1 MKKIHLGFVQLYSDN
16 YEKDIELPDDF
27 VMSETYRFTRDDGMS
42 YQRYYV
48 SIYKYDENLYKYLIS
63 FDSHFRVYKFGDDAM
78 IITLLNAWSDEL
90 PLISLDEMNANWTDY
105 MQTHYIKHSNE
116 KRYKFRDN
124 VKIIEENVIKW
135 VNDDKN
141 DNHQYVEHIIKPLR
155 FAKHSIE
162 GNIECAVVYCHSIFN
177 EDTNIDRYE
186 ITNISV
192 SNLLYESLMFDEKK
206 VVGDFEDEFVER
218 LVELLHLGG
227 IDV

>member
-27 VMSETYRFTRDDGMS
+27 VMSETYRFTRDDGLS

-48 SIYKYDENLYKYLIS
+48 SIYRYDENLYKYLTS

-78 IITLLNAWSDEL
+78 IVTLLNAWSDEL
-90 PLISLDEMNANWTDY
+90 QLISLDEMNANWADY

-116 KRYKFRDN
+116 KKYEFRDN
-124 VKIIEENVIKW
+124 GKIIEENVIEW
-135 VNDDKN
+135 ANDDKN
-141 DNHQYVEHIIKPLR
+141 DSHQYTEHIIKPLR
-155 FAKHSIE
+155 FAKYGTE
-162 GNIECAVVYCHSIFN
+162 VNIECAVVYCHSFFN
-177 EDTNIDRYE
+177 EDINIDRYE

-192 SNLLYESLMFDEKK
+192 SNLLYESLMFNEKK

>member
-1 MKKIHLGFVQLYSDN
+1 MKKIHLGFVQIYSDN

-27 VMSETYRFTRDDGMS
+27 VMSETYRFTRDDGLS

-48 SIYKYDENLYKYLIS
+48 SIYKYDENLYKYLKS
-63 FDSHFRVYKFGDDAM
+63 FDRHFKVYKFGDDTM

-90 PLISLDEMNANWTDY
+90 PLISIDEMNANWTDY

-116 KRYKFRDN
+116 KRDKLR
-124 VKIIEENVIKW
+124 ENVIKW

-141 DNHQYVEHIIKPLR
+141 NNHQYVERIIKPLR
-155 FAKHSIE
+155 FAKH
-162 GNIECAVVYCHSIFN
+162 GTKGDIECAVVYCHSILN

-192 SNLLYESLMFDEKK
+192 SNLLYESSMFNETK

-218 LVELLHLGG
+218 LVELLHFGG